1 MKWGMRI
8 LGCLDLITFLIFV
21 HPKFIFLISTF
32 TIGFSIPQKVV
43 AIGELI
49 VLFLFAL
56 SGYLIFNLKKSGF
69 IISFILIPF
78 RFVYGYFS
86 FDFLSYLA
94 YCFGFINEISTAGFQ
109 NNWFYFLLIS
119 EIVRYSISAFWY
131 NKLNQQ

>member
-21 HPKFIFLISTF
+21 HPKFLFLISTF
-32 TIGFSIPQKVV
+32 TIGFSIPQKAG
-43 AIGELI
+43 AIGEMI

-94 YCFGFINEISTAGFQ
+94 YHSDFKNEISTAVFQ

-119 EIVRYSISAFWY
+119 EIVRYSISAYWY

>member
-8 LGCLDLITFLIFV
+8 LGCFDLITFLIFIY
-21 HPKFIFLISTF
+21 PKFLFLVCTF
-32 TIGFSIPQKVV
+32 TIGFSVPQKAGV
-43 AIGELI
+43 ISEILI
-49 VLFLFAL
+49 LLLFAL
-56 SGYLIFNLKKSGF
+56 SGYLIFTLKKSGF

-94 YCFGFINEISTAGFQ
+94 YHFDFKNEISTATFQ

-119 EIVRYSISAFWY
+119 EIMRYTISAYWY

>member
-8 LGCLDLITFLIFV
+8 LGCLDLITFLIFIY
-21 HPKFIFLISTF
+21 PKFLFLISTF
-32 TIGFSIPQKVV
+32 TIAFSISQKAG
-43 AIGELI
+43 AIGEIL

-56 SGYLIFNLKKSGF
+56 SGYLIFTLKKSGF
-69 IISFILIPF
+69 IISFTLIPF

-94 YCFGFINEISTAGFQ
+94 YHSDFKNEISTASFQ

-119 EIVRYSISAFWY
+119 EIVRYSISAYWY

>member
-43 AIGELI
+43 AIGEIL

-56 SGYLIFNLKKSGF
+56 SGYLIFTLKKSGF
-69 IISFILIPF
+69 IISFTLIPF
-78 RFVYGYFS
+78 RFIYGYFS

-94 YCFGFINEISTAGFQ
+94 FHSDFKSEISTAGFQ

-119 EIVRYSISAFWY
+119 EIVRYSISAYWY

>member
-1 MKWGMRI
+1 MRI

-21 HPKFIFLISTF
+21 HPKFLFLVSTF
-32 TIGFSIPQKVV
+32 TIAFSISQKAG
-43 AIGELI
+43 AIGEIL

-56 SGYLIFNLKKSGF
+56 SGYLIFTLKKSGF
-69 IISFILIPF
+69 IVSIILIPF

-94 YCFGFINEISTAGFQ
+94 YHINFKNEISMAGFQ

-119 EIVRYSISAFWY
+119 EIVRYSISAYWY

>member
-8 LGCLDLITFLIFV
+8 LGCLDLFTFLIFIY
-21 HPKFIFLISTF
+21 PKFLFLISTF
-32 TIGFSIPQKVV
+32 TIGFSIPQKAG
-43 AIGELI
+43 AIGEIL
-49 VLFLFAL
+49 VLLLFAL
-56 SGYLIFNLKKSGF
+56 SGYLIITLKKSGF
-69 IISFILIPF
+69 IISFVLIPF

-94 YCFGFINEISTAGFQ
+94 YYFGFKNDISTASFQ

-119 EIVRYSISAFWY
+119 EIVKYSISAYWY